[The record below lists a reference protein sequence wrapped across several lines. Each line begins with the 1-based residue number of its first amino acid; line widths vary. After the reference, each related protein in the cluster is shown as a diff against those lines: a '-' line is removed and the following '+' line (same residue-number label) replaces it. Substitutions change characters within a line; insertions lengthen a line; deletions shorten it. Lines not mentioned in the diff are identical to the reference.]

1 VLRLGDRGV
10 VRPGAVADLVVVDP
24 ARVAARSSYAAPMRL
39 AEGID
44 DVLVAGV
51 PVLVD
56 GARTHATP
64 GAGIRRGGPG
74 AGGR

>member
-1 VLRLGDRGV
+1 ML
-10 VRPGAVADLVVVDP
+10 
-24 ARVAARSSYAAPMRL
+24 L

-51 PVLVD
+51 PVLA
-56 GARTHATP
+56 GGLLTHATP
-64 GAGIRRGGPG
+64 GTGIRRDGSG